1 MVCRRQGVPRAKQIS
16 WNAFKEFGQSVQMD
30 ESPASP
36 ASDLTS
42 LQGRMN
48 VVRPNWRIQ
57 DHIALLDAGEYQ
69 QYFHTDWET
78 PEQVPW
84 TGLQASTRAFARIL
98 EEVDKM
104 PIEKLRK

>member
-1 MVCRRQGVPRAKQIS
+1 M
-16 WNAFKEFGQSVQMD
+16 QMD

-48 VVRPNWRIQ
+48 VVRPEWRIQ
-57 DHIALLDAGEYQ
+57 DHIALLAAGEYQ

-84 TGLQASTRAFARIL
+84 TGLQASTAPSSRYSKRST
-98 EEVDKM
+98 KC
-104 PIEKLRK
+104 RSRS